1 MLRGALVNA
10 LSFIL
15 CFANIVGICCFQ
27 TTPSIVY
34 GIAQLKGSPGINLV
48 QVNATD
54 GSTKVLQSVRYEAVA
69 QELSSLDRVKN
80 IYYIIGL
87 NNTGQYKHPALLGF
101 DLNNRGKLTVE
112 VPLPFFELSFVGVSQ
127 AVQVDP
133 VTSNVVLVGLDGTK
147 KPPYHNV
154 LLYDTKEKKLED
166 IVHIPGSGIA
176 VLGASSTIDDQGNGY
191 FTFALNSSGRVS
203 TSIFV
208 VPTRGS
214 KVGSYTQMPE
224 TTQNHFATMDFDM
237 KTKKIYGVLGAER
250 GKWEIGFYDVPRKK
264 WYTKPILLESTWVGG
279 IASVSAFS
287 SNSRTLSLLLQPGT
301 PEKPFQPSSTC
312 APKCAKDSLCCI
324 DPKEGTAS
332 CFAVK
337 TCSQITPGGG
347 APNMTLPFKLA
358 QFNVDSGSLIASPD
372 LCTLESCPWSLES
385 E

>member
-48 QVNATD
+48 QVGLPEWGAR
-54 GSTKVLQSVRYEAVA
+54 KYYRRRYEAVA

-101 DLNNRGKLTVE
+101 DLNNRGKLTVGTA
-112 VPLPFFELSFVGVSQ
+112 PFFELSFVGVSQ

-133 VTSNVVLVGLDGTK
+133 VTSNVILVGLDGTK

-154 LLYDTKEKKLED
+154 LLYDINKKKLED

-224 TTQNHFATMDFDM
+224 TTQDHLATMDFDM

-250 GKWEIGFYDVPRKK
+250 GKWGDWFLRCPQKEMVYKTYITRKHVG
-264 WYTKPILLESTWVGG
+264 WWDCQCFSIQWQFQDIVLTTAARDTRESL
-279 IASVSAFS
+279 F
-287 SNSRTLSLLLQPGT
+287 NL
-301 PEKPFQPSSTC
+301 
-312 APKCAKDSLCCI
+312 APHAPQNARKIPCVVLI
-324 DPKEGTAS
+324 PKKARP
-332 CFAVK
+332 VV
-337 TCSQITPGGG
+337 
-347 APNMTLPFKLA
+347 LR
-358 QFNVDSGSLIASPD
+358 
-372 LCTLESCPWSLES
+372 
-385 E
+385 

>member
-154 LLYDTKEKKLED
+154 LLYDTKEKKVGRHFAHTGQRD
-166 IVHIPGSGIA
+166 C
-176 VLGASSTIDDQGNGY
+176 STGCNKHHGRPRQWLLYVCFEFKWQGQY
-191 FTFALNSSGRVS
+191 VDL
-203 TSIFV
+203 
-208 VPTRGS
+208 RGS
-214 KVGSYTQMPE
+214 NPWIQSWKLHTDAGDHAKPFRDYGLRYE
-224 TTQNHFATMDFDM
+224 N
-237 KTKKIYGVLGAER
+237 KKIYGVLGAER